1 MSNSGTGTTTVRT
14 RNITGGALVVG
25 GGGAN
30 SSLVVDGNIARGV
43 STSAFGGNLA
53 AVNFT
58 GGGNNTAT
66 FNGAISG
73 TYDAS
78 AAGSQFD
85 ISATGLAA
93 TLGSTSS
100 DGSAVLNANGPITVK
115 GISQPGASANV
126 TGASFTSTRGAPVD
140 FNLHGAVSATSISDT
155 ASRVAGISAAQS
167 GLSTLRLIADGAIT
181 ATANAAGSTAF
192 GIAVG
197 AQASLAAPNP
207 NTFIVRA
214 NGDVTATSDGAATG
228 IYVTRGNVFSATLL
242 SGAGGADL
250 ISRGTVTATSASAA
264 AIGINGL
271 FVNDAANAATLSLR
285 TEGNVI
291 ANGTTAGSYGI
302 LAQRGGTGDI
312 RIDVLAGVQS
322 TGIGIGASRSTAG
335 NIFITAGSNAAITGV
350 TGITTSGGTTN
361 LVNNGTITGTGGTA
375 IQFGGTNDVL
385 TLLAGSSIN
394 GNVLGNGSSVL
405 QLGTTVAAFDVSRLG
420 PAAQFPASPA
430 STALPVRT

>member
-1 MSNSGTGTTTVRT
+1 M
-14 RNITGGALVVG
+14 
-25 GGGAN
+25 
-30 SSLVVDGNIARGV
+30 
-43 STSAFGGNLA
+43 
-53 AVNFT
+53 
-58 GGGNNTAT
+58 
-66 FNGAISG
+66 
-73 TYDAS
+73 
-78 AAGSQFD
+78 
-85 ISATGLAA
+85 
-93 TLGSTSS
+93 GSTSS

-302 LAQRGGTGDI
+302 LAQRGGTRRYQDRRAG
-312 RIDVLAGVQS
+312 RRAEHGNRYRRLALH
-322 TGIGIGASRSTAG
+322 R
-335 NIFITAGSNAAITGV
+335 
-350 TGITTSGGTTN
+350 
-361 LVNNGTITGTGGTA
+361 
-375 IQFGGTNDVL
+375 
-385 TLLAGSSIN
+385 
-394 GNVLGNGSSVL
+394 
-405 QLGTTVAAFDVSRLG
+405 R
-420 PAAQFPASPA
+420 
-430 STALPVRT
+430 